1 MYLYKLIIKTTMNKV
16 FLNLG
21 LQPLANS
28 FLKDIKKNTLQNE
41 FFYNLK
47 ICFNSKNYLVSI
59 AKPVNPKKQYTDKY
73 AHRASESKT
82 MRSAFK
88 KIAKKLFKRFRPKK
102 IMEIGSNDGVFLK
115 NFDNKKVIA
124 IEPCK
129 NLARITKKLFKTYDD
144 FWNLKLS
151 NKLIKQK
158 RGEID
163 LIFSANTISHIPN
176 LKETFKG
183 IHNILSRNGVLV
195 IEDPSLLKV
204 IQNNSYD
211 QFYDEHVY
219 VFSSLSINNIIQEY
233 GLRLFDVEH
242 LSTHGGSNRY
252 YICKENGKYKKS
264 LRLKNAIKS
273 EKSHKLHKFESYLKF
288 SKRVNLSR
296 KNLLNL
302 MKSLKKKNK
311 KIISYGATYKS
322 TTVFNYCSLN
332 SKIIDYVTDTTF
344 NKQGKYTPGTHIK
357 IICPKLGMNNSVDYA
372 FLGAWN
378 FKKEIF
384 KKEKNF
390 LRKGGRFITHV
401 PRVMILSK

>member
-1 MYLYKLIIKTTMNKV
+1 MNKV

-21 LQPLANS
+21 RQPLANS
-28 FLKDIKKNTLQNE
+28 FLKNITQNTLRNE

-47 ICFNSKNYLVSI
+47 ICFNTRSYLVSI

-82 MRSAFK
+82 MRSSFK

-115 NFDNKKVIA
+115 NFNKKSVIA
-124 IEPCK
+124 VEPCK
-129 NLARITKKLFKTYDD
+129 NLARFTKKLFKTYDE
-144 FWNLKLS
+144 FWNLKLA

-158 RGEID
+158 KGEID

-183 IHNILSRNGVLV
+183 IFNILSDEGVLV

-204 IQNNSYD
+204 LENNSYD

-219 VFSSLSINNIIQEY
+219 VFSTISINNLIKDY
-233 GLRLFDVEH
+233 GLRLFDVES
-242 LSTHGGSNRY
+242 LTTHGGSNRY
-252 YICKENGKYKKS
+252 YICKKNGKYKKS
-264 LRLKNAIKS
+264 LRLKKAIKKEIS
-273 EKSHKLHKFESYLKF
+273 NKLHKIKSYQKF
-288 SKRVNLSR
+288 AKRVRLSK
-296 KNLLNL
+296 KNLFYLI
-302 MKSLKKKNK
+302 KRLKIKNK

-322 TTVFNYCSLN
+322 TTVFNYCKLN
-332 SKIIDYVTDTTF
+332 SKMIDYVTDTTL

-357 IICPKLGMNNSVDYA
+357 IISPEKGMNNTVDYA

-384 KKEKNF
+384 KKERDFFK
-390 LRKGGRFITHV
+390 RGGKFITHV
-401 PRVMILSK
+401 PRVMTLSK

>member
-1 MYLYKLIIKTTMNKV
+1 MNKV

-21 LQPLANS
+21 RQPLANS
-28 FLKDIKKNTLQNE
+28 FLKNIGKNALRNE

-47 ICFNSKNYLVSI
+47 ICFNTKNYLVSI

-88 KIAKKLFKRFRPKK
+88 KVAKKLFKRFRPKK

-115 NFDNKKVIA
+115 NFNKKSVVA
-124 IEPCK
+124 VEPCK
-129 NLARITKKLFKTYDD
+129 NLARLTKKLFKTYDE
-144 FWNLKLS
+144 FWNLKLA
-151 NKLIKQK
+151 NKLIKK
-158 RGEID
+158 KGEID

-183 IHNILSRNGVLV
+183 IYNILSKDGVLV

-204 IQNNSYD
+204 LQNNSYD

-219 VFSSLSINNIIQEY
+219 VFSSISINNIVQEY

-252 YICKENGKYKKS
+252 YICKKNGKYKKS
-264 LRLKNAIKS
+264 LRLEKAIKN
-273 EKSHKLHKFESYLKF
+273 EKSYKLHKIESYLKF
-288 SKRVNLSR
+288 SKRVNLSK
-296 KNLLNL
+296 KNLFNL
-302 MKSLKKKNK
+302 IKRLKKNNK

-322 TTVFNYCSLN
+322 TTVFNYCNLN
-332 SKIIDYVTDTTF
+332 SKLIDYVTDTTL

-357 IICPKLGMNNSVDYA
+357 IISPELGMNNTVDYA

-390 LRKGGRFITHV
+390 LKEVENLLHMF
-401 PRVMILSK
+401 LK

>member
-1 MYLYKLIIKTTMNKV
+1 MNKV

-21 LQPLANS
+21 RQPLANS
-28 FLKDIKKNTLQNE
+28 FLKDIGKNTLHNE

-47 ICFNSKNYLVSI
+47 ICFNTKNYLVSI
-59 AKPVNPKKQYTDKY
+59 DKPVNPKKQYTDKY

-82 MRSAFK
+82 MRLAFK
-88 KIAKKLFKRFRPKK
+88 KVAKKLIKRFRPKK

-115 NFDNKKVIA
+115 NFNKKSVIA
-124 IEPCK
+124 VEPCK
-129 NLARITKKLFKTYDD
+129 NLARLTKKLFKTYDE
-144 FWNLKLS
+144 FWNLKLAK
-151 NKLIKQK
+151 KLIKQK
-158 RGEID
+158 KGEID

-183 IHNILSRNGVLV
+183 IYNILSKDGVLI

-204 IQNNSYD
+204 FQNNSYD

-219 VFSSLSINNIIQEY
+219 VFSSISIDNIIQNY
-233 GLRLFDVEH
+233 GLRLFDIEH
-242 LSTHGGSNRY
+242 ISTHGGSNRY
-252 YICKENGKYKKS
+252 YICKKNGKYKKS
-264 LRLKNAIKS
+264 LRLKKALKEEISYGLHTIKC
-273 EKSHKLHKFESYLKF
+273 YLKF
-288 SKRVNLSR
+288 SNRVNLS
-296 KNLLNL
+296 KKKLFNLI
-302 MKSLKKKNK
+302 KKLKKMNK

-322 TTVFNYCSLN
+322 TTVFNYCNLD
-332 SKIIDYVTDTTF
+332 SKMIDYVTDTTL

-357 IICPKLGMNNSVDYA
+357 IVSPEKGMNKTVDYA

-390 LRKGGRFITHV
+390 FKRGGKFITHV
-401 PRVMILSK
+401 PRVMTLTK

>member
-1 MYLYKLIIKTTMNKV
+1 MNKV

-21 LQPLANS
+21 RQPLANS
-28 FLKDIKKNTLQNE
+28 FLKDIKEKTLRNE

-47 ICFNSKNYLVSI
+47 ICFNTKNYLVSI
-59 AKPVNPKKQYTDKY
+59 KRPVNPKKQYTDKY

-82 MRSAFK
+82 MRLAFK
-88 KIAKKLFKRFRPKK
+88 DVAKKLFKRFRPKS

-115 NFDNKKVIA
+115 NFNKKSVIA
-124 IEPCK
+124 VEPCK
-129 NLARITKKLFKTYDD
+129 NLARITKKLFKTYDE

-151 NKLIKQK
+151 NKLLKEK
-158 RGEID
+158 KGEID

-176 LKETFKG
+176 LEETFKG
-183 IHNILSRNGVLV
+183 ISKILSKNGVLV

-204 IQNNSYD
+204 LKNNSYD

-219 VFSSLSINNIIQEY
+219 VFSSLSMKNIVKKF
-233 GLRLFDVEH
+233 GLRLFDIEH

-252 YICKENGKYKKS
+252 YVCKEDGKYKS
-264 LRLKNAIKS
+264 SSRLKKALKDEI
-273 EKSHKLHKFESYLKF
+273 SHKLHKIESYFKF

-296 KNLLNL
+296 KKLFNL
-302 MKSLKKKNK
+302 MKRLKKKKK

-322 TTVFNYCSLN
+322 TTVFNYCKIN

-344 NKQGKYTPGTHIK
+344 NKQGKFTPGSHIK
-357 IICPKLGMNNSVDYA
+357 IISPKIGINKTVDFA

-384 KKEKNF
+384 IKEKNF
-390 LRKGGRFITHV
+390 LNKGGRFITHV
-401 PRVMILSK
+401 PKVTILSK

>member
-1 MYLYKLIIKTTMNKV
+1 MNKV

-21 LQPLANS
+21 RQPLANS
-28 FLKDIKKNTLQNE
+28 FLKNIDKNTLRNE

-47 ICFNSKNYLVSI
+47 ICFNTKNYLVSI
-59 AKPVNPKKQYTDKY
+59 FRPVNPKKQYTDKY

-88 KIAKKLFKRFRPKK
+88 KVAKKLIKRFKPKK
-102 IMEIGSNDGVFLK
+102 TMEIGSNDGVFLK
-115 NFDNKKVIA
+115 NFNKNSVIA
-124 IEPCK
+124 VEPCK
-129 NLARITKKLFKTYDD
+129 NLAKLTKRLFKTYDE

-158 RGEID
+158 KGEID

-176 LKETFKG
+176 LKETFQG
-183 IHNILSRNGVLV
+183 IFNILSDDGVLV

-204 IQNNSYD
+204 LQNNSYD

-219 VFSSLSINNIIQEY
+219 VFSSISINNIIKEY
-233 GLRLFDVEH
+233 GLRLFDVEN

-252 YICKENGKYKKS
+252 YICKKDGKHKKS
-264 LRLKNAIKS
+264 LRLKKSIKKEIS
-273 EKSHKLHKFESYLKF
+273 YNLHKIESYLKF
-288 SKRVNLSR
+288 SKRVNLSK
-296 KNLLNL
+296 KNLINL
-302 MKSLKKKNK
+302 INRLKKKNK

-322 TTVFNYCSLN
+322 TTVFNYCNFN
-332 SKIIDYVTDTTF
+332 SRMIDYVTDTTF

-357 IICPKLGMNNSVDYA
+357 IISPKKGMNGTVDYA

-384 KKEKNF
+384 RKEKTF
-390 LRKGGRFITHV
+390 LERGGKFITHV

>member
-1 MYLYKLIIKTTMNKV
+1 MNKV

-21 LQPLANS
+21 RQPLANS
-28 FLKDIKKNTLQNE
+28 FLKDIGKNTLQKE

-47 ICFNSKNYLVSI
+47 ICFNTKNYLVSI

-88 KIAKKLFKRFRPKK
+88 KVAKKLIKRFRPKK

-115 NFDNKKVIA
+115 NFNKKSVIA
-124 IEPCK
+124 VEPCK
-129 NLARITKKLFKTYDD
+129 NLARLTKKLFKTYDE
-144 FWNLKLS
+144 FWNLKLAK
-151 NKLIKQK
+151 KLIKQK
-158 RGEID
+158 KGEID

-176 LKETFKG
+176 LKETFEG
-183 IHNILSRNGVLV
+183 IFNILSDDGVLV

-204 IQNNSYD
+204 LQNNSYD

-219 VFSSLSINNIIQEY
+219 VFSTISLDNIVKDY
-233 GLRLFDVEH
+233 GLRLFDVEN
-242 LSTHGGSNRY
+242 LPTHGGSNRY

-264 LRLKNAIKS
+264 SRLKKVIKS
-273 EKSHKLHKFESYLKF
+273 EISYKLHKIQSYLEF
-288 SKRVNLSR
+288 SKRVKVSKRKLFNLIKR
-296 KNLLNL
+296 
-302 MKSLKKKNK
+302 LKKKNK

-322 TTVFNYCSLN
+322 TTVFNYCNFN
-332 SKIIDYVTDTTF
+332 SKMIDYVTDTTH

-357 IICPKLGMNNSVDYA
+357 IISPEYGMNDTVDYA

-384 KKEKNF
+384 RKEKKF
-390 LRKGGRFITHV
+390 LKRGGKFITHV
-401 PRVMILSK
+401 PRAMTLDK

>member
-1 MYLYKLIIKTTMNKV
+1 MNKV

-21 LQPLANS
+21 RQPLANS
-28 FLKDIKKNTLQNE
+28 FLKNIGKNTLRNE

-47 ICFNSKNYLVSI
+47 ICFNTKNYLVSV

-73 AHRASESKT
+73 AHRASESNT

-88 KIAKKLFKRFRPKK
+88 NVAKKLFKRFRPKK
-102 IMEIGSNDGVFLK
+102 IMEIGSNDGVFLR
-115 NFDNKKVIA
+115 NFNKKSVIA
-124 IEPCK
+124 VEPCK
-129 NLARITKKLFKTYDD
+129 NLARLTKKLFKTYDE
-144 FWNLKLS
+144 FWNLKLA

-158 RGEID
+158 KGEID

-176 LKETFKG
+176 LKETFRG
-183 IHNILSRNGVLV
+183 IYNILSKNGVLV

-204 IQNNSYD
+204 LQNNSYD

-219 VFSSLSINNIIQEY
+219 VFSSISINNVIQEF

-252 YICKENGKYKKS
+252 YICKKNGKYKKS
-264 LRLKNAIKS
+264 LRLKNAIKNEIS
-273 EKSHKLHKFESYLKF
+273 YKLHKIESYLKF
-288 SKRVNLSR
+288 SKRINLSR
-296 KNLLNL
+296 KNLFNL
-302 MKSLKKKNK
+302 MKRLKKKNK

-322 TTVFNYCSLN
+322 TTVFNYCNIN
-332 SKIIDYVTDTTF
+332 SKIIDYVTDTTS

-357 IICPKLGMNNSVDYA
+357 IISPEHGMNNTVDYA

-390 LRKGGRFITHV
+390 LKRGGKFITHV
-401 PRVMILSK
+401 PKVMTFSK

>member
-1 MYLYKLIIKTTMNKV
+1 MNKV

-21 LQPLANS
+21 RQPLANS
-28 FLKDIKKNTLQNE
+28 FLKNIMKKTLRNE
-41 FFYNLK
+41 FFYDLK
-47 ICFNSKNYLVSI
+47 ISFNTKNYLVSI

-88 KIAKKLFKRFRPKK
+88 RVANKLSKRFRPKR

-115 NFDNKKVIA
+115 NFNKKFVIA
-124 IEPCK
+124 VEPCK
-129 NLARITKKLFKTYDD
+129 NLARITKKLFKTYDE

-151 NKLIKQK
+151 KKLIKQK
-158 RGEID
+158 KGEID
-163 LIFSANTISHIPN
+163 LIYSANTISHIPD
-176 LKETFKG
+176 LEETFKG
-183 IHNILSRNGVLV
+183 IYDILSKDGVLV

-204 IQNNSYD
+204 LQNNSYD

-219 VFSSLSINNIIQEY
+219 VFSSISINNIIQKY
-233 GLRLFDVEH
+233 GLRLFDIEH

-252 YICKENGKYKKS
+252 YICKINGKYKKTTS
-264 LRLKNAIKS
+264 LKKAIKN
-273 EKSHKLHKFESYLKF
+273 EIFYKLHKFDSYLKF

-302 MKSLKKKNK
+302 IKKLKKKDK

-322 TTVFNYCSLN
+322 TTVLNYCKIN
-332 SKIIDYVTDTTF
+332 SKMIDYVTDTTI

-357 IICPKLGMNNSVDYA
+357 IVSPENGMNNSVDYA

-384 KKEKNF
+384 KKEKKF
-390 LRKGGRFITHV
+390 LTRGGKFITHV
-401 PRVMILSK
+401 PKVMMLSK

>member
-1 MYLYKLIIKTTMNKV
+1 MNKV

-219 VFSSLSINNIIQEY
+219 VFSSISINNIIQEY